1 VSKLALPTALSPV
14 SYASQYALSYLQES
28 AIPRLRQKESKTV
41 RYIGVRDLDFKDAE
55 SMKAGSDCGK
65 AVSPGGTWKV
75 ELSSSKEAKTT
86 LALEPK
92 ILFEGRWRAIESI
105 GYIDPRCVVK

>member
-1 VSKLALPTALSPV
+1 MH
-14 SYASQYALSYLQES
+14 LSYLQES

-65 AVSPGGTWKV
+65 AVSPGGT
-75 ELSSSKEAKTT
+75 
-86 LALEPK
+86 
-92 ILFEGRWRAIESI
+92 
-105 GYIDPRCVVK
+105 